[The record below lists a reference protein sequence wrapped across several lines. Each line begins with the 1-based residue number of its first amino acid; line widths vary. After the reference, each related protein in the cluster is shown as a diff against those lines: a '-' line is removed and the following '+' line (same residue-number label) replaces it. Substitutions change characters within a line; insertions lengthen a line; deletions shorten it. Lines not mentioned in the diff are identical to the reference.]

1 MERSNLKKRGRRA
14 IGVLVAALL
23 ISSGLVGTAAA
34 KPTNPIPVENH
45 TAEITLMALADVHG
59 TVLNWDYMN
68 GEPYAGTG
76 WWNPIRGLSRISS
89 LVEQVRAERGDE
101 ATLLFDVGDTLQG
114 TPLMSYYTLREPITE
129 GSAHPLALAMN
140 IMEYDAMT
148 VGNHEFN
155 FGLPHLYE
163 FERQLDAPL
172 IAANALYAGTDEPAF
187 QPYVMLTINLKAKKP
202 IRVGVLGLTPTGS
215 AVWDAEHVGGILEF
229 ADEIETAHKYVP
241 EMRANGADVVVVAVH
256 GHGTEIAEQVPGID
270 VLLAGHSHAE
280 RPMEL
285 VANEV
290 TGEQV
295 LITQAGDRARKL
307 SVVDLTL
314 YKERGQWRVIEK
326 SSSLL
331 ESGTVDDD
339 PRVVDAVSDHQAT
352 VLEYVS
358 TPIGTTEVDLS
369 LFESAYKDVAGMDL
383 VNHVQA
389 LAIDEGMTGT
399 AYDDLPVLSI
409 GTGIHN
415 DPVIPPGEVSIADI
429 SAMYIFDNTLR
440 GIVLNGAQIED
451 YLEYSAEGLNEVS
464 SAGPLTP
471 EDVGGGGYCYD
482 VIYGLH
488 DNLTYDI
495 DLSEPEGDRI
505 ENLSYAGAPIDP
517 AADFVLAINN
527 YRHNG
532 GCGYP
537 HVTSVPDVYPIP
549 EDEIIQMIIEYFEE
563 QLTIVND
570 PAIFSVDWQ
579 LTYAG
584 TPITFVP

>member
-1 MERSNLKKRGRRA
+1 MAMSILGQRNRRA
-14 IGVLVAALL
+14 IGVLLAALL
-23 ISSGLVGTAAA
+23 ISAGLVGSAAA
-34 KPTNPIPVENH
+34 APTNPIAVENH
-45 TAEITLMALADVHG
+45 TAEITLMAVSDVHG
-59 TVLNWDYMN
+59 TVLNWNYK
-68 GEPYAGTG
+68 AGVEYSG
-76 WWNPIRGLSRISS
+76 SGFGNDIRGLSRVSS

-129 GSAHPLALAMN
+129 GSTHPLALAMN

-172 IAANALYAGTDEPAF
+172 IAANVLHDGTDEPVF
-187 QPYVMLTINLKAKKP
+187 QPYVILTVNLEGHKP

-215 AVWDAEHVGGILEF
+215 AVWDAEHVGGIVEF
-229 ADEIETAHKYVP
+229 ADEIEMAHKYVP
-241 EMRANGADVVVVAVH
+241 EMRAKGADVVVVAVH
-256 GHGTEIAEQVPGID
+256 GHGTTIAEQVPGID
-270 VLLAGHSHAE
+270 VLLAGHSHSLRAE
-280 RPMEL
+280 EF
-285 VANEV
+285 VTNEV

-295 LITQAGDRARKL
+295 LITQAGDRARYL
-307 SVVDLTL
+307 AVADLTL
-314 YKERGQWRVIEK
+314 YKEKGQWKVIDK
-326 SSSLL
+326 SSYVLA
-331 ESGTVDDD
+331 SGTVEDD
-339 PRVVDAVSDHQAT
+339 PRVVDALSDHQAT
-352 VLEYVS
+352 VIEYVN

-369 LFESAYKDVAGMDL
+369 LFESAYKDVPGMDL

-399 AYDDLPVLSI
+399 AYDALPVLSI
-409 GTGIHN
+409 GTGIHR

-429 SAMYIFDNTLR
+429 SDMYIFDNTLR
-440 GIVLNGAQIED
+440 GVVLTGAQIED
-451 YLEYSAEGLNEVS
+451 YLEYSAERLNGVS

-471 EDVGGGGYCYD
+471 DDVGGGGYCYD
-482 VIYGLH
+482 VIYGLTE
-488 DNLTYDI
+488 NVSYDI

-505 ENLSYAGAPIDP
+505 ENLLYSGAPMSP
-517 AADFVLAINN
+517 TAEFVLAINN

-537 HVTSVPDVYPIP
+537 HVSSQPDVYPIP
-549 EDEIIQMIIEYFEE
+549 EDQIIQMIIEYFED
-563 QLTIVND
+563 QLTIVDD

-579 LTYAG
+579 LTYDG
-584 TPITFVP
+584 TSITVIP